1 MDITVRGKHETI
13 SESLR
18 RFAVEKAEHL
28 GKYLSTIDTVEVE
41 LDRDGRP
48 TGAGG
53 HVVRITAATTGP
65 VFRSKATSGDPRAAI
80 DLAVERLGRRLKE
93 FKRRRSGRPLH
104 ARAKTAAAAEVSRP
118 EAEEL
123 LEKGPDVIEESSGLD
138 E

>member
-1 MDITVRGKHETI
+1 MDITVRGNHETL

-18 RFAVEKAEHL
+18 RFAVGKAEHL
-28 GKYLSTIDTVEVE
+28 GKYLSTIDTIEVE

-53 HVVRITAATTGP
+53 HVVRITAATSGP
-65 VFRSKATSGDPRAAI
+65 VFRSKATSGDPHAAI
-80 DLAVERLGRRLKE
+80 DLAVERLSRRLKE

-104 ARAKTAAAAEVSRP
+104 ARSKPASGGLSKS

-123 LEKGPDVIEESSGLD
+123 LNETPDAIEPSGLD

>member
-1 MDITVRGKHETI
+1 MMEITVRAKHEI
-13 SESLR
+13 LSESLR

-28 GKYLSTIDTVEVE
+28 GKYLSTIDTIEVE

-48 TGAGG
+48 TGGGG
-53 HVVRITAATTGP
+53 HVVRITAATSGP
-65 VFRSKATSGDPRAAI
+65 VFRSRATSGDPRAAI

-104 ARAKTAAAAEVSRP
+104 ARPKLVPGEPSRP
-118 EAEEL
+118 EGDEALEETLETIEPAE
-123 LEKGPDVIEESSGLD
+123 ID